1 MALAFFDLDG
11 TLAPGPLSCE
21 LGFVLRLLSRRRLG
35 PRQLLAGL
43 AFLPRGRF
51 NKAYLAG
58 LSPEQVGDWAES
70 FIEERTFRALRASV
84 LERLEG
90 HRRAGDRL
98 ALLTGAPDFLAAP
111 LARRLGIAHCIATVC
126 AREAGRYAAALPVE
140 HPYGAA
146 KARLAAALCREL
158 GEELGDASAYADSHA
173 DLSLLEAVG
182 RPVAVRPDAR
192 LARAARA
199 RGWEMIER

>member
-21 LGFVLRLLSRRRLG
+21 QAFFLRLLSRRRLG

-43 AFLPRGRF
+43 AFLPRGRS

-58 LSPEQVGDWAES
+58 LAPEDVGAWAEA
-70 FIEERTFRALRASV
+70 FIGESPLSALRASV

-98 ALLTGAPDFLAAP
+98 VLLTGAPDFLAAP
-111 LARRLGIAHCIATVC
+111 LARRLNIAHCIATVC
-126 AREAGRYAAALPVE
+126 ARANGRYATAPPVE
-140 HPYGAA
+140 HPYGAD
-146 KARLAAALCREL
+146 KPRLAAALCRSL
-158 GEELGDASAYADSHA
+158 GEELRDASAYADSHA
-173 DLSLLEAVG
+173 DLALLEAVG

-192 LARAARA
+192 L
-199 RGWEMIER
+199 RGWELLDR

>member
-21 LGFVLRLLSRRRLG
+21 QAFILRLLSRRRLG

-43 AFLPRGRF
+43 AFLPRWKS

-58 LSPEQVGDWAES
+58 LAPEEVGDWAES
-70 FIEERTFRALRASV
+70 FIEERPLSAFRPSV
-84 LERLEG
+84 LERLER

-126 AREAGRYAAALPVE
+126 AREDGRYSSAPPVE
-140 HPYGAA
+140 HPYGAG
-146 KARLAAALCREL
+146 KRRLAAALCRSL
-158 GEELGDASAYADSHA
+158 GEDLRDASAYADSHS
-173 DLSLLEAVG
+173 DLALLESVG
-182 RPVAVRPDAR
+182 RPVAVLPDGR
-192 LARAARA
+192 LARAARL
-199 RGWEMIER
+199 RGWELLDR

>member
-1 MALAFFDLDG
+1 MALAIFDLDG
-11 TLAPGPLSCE
+11 TLSPGPLSCE
-21 LGFVLRLLSRRRLG
+21 QAFVLRLLARRRLG

-43 AFLPRGRF
+43 AALPRWKT

-58 LSPEQVGDWAES
+58 LATEEVGAWAES
-70 FIEERTFRALRASV
+70 FIEERPLSGLRASV
-84 LERLEG
+84 LERLER

-126 AREAGRYAAALPVE
+126 AREAGRYAAASPVE

-146 KARLAAALCREL
+146 KARLAAALCRDL
-158 GEELGDASAYADSHA
+158 GEELRDASAYADAHS
-173 DLSLLEAVG
+173 DLALLEAVG

-199 RGWEMIER
+199 RGWELLDR

>member
-11 TLAPGPLSCE
+11 TLARGPLSCE
-21 LGFVLRLLSRRRLG
+21 QSFVLRLLARRRLG

-43 AFLPRGRF
+43 ARLPRWKK
-51 NKAYLAG
+51 NKAYLSGLAPEEVAG
-58 LSPEQVGDWAES
+58 WAES
-70 FIEERTFRALRASV
+70 FIADLPLSALRASA

-98 ALLTGAPDFLAAP
+98 ALLTGSPDFLAAP

-126 AREAGRYAAALPVE
+126 AREAGRYSSAPPVE
-140 HPYGAA
+140 HPYGAD
-146 KARLAAALCREL
+146 KARLAAALCLTL
-158 GEELGDASAYADSHA
+158 GEELREASAYADSHS
-173 DLSLLEAVG
+173 DLALLERVG
-182 RPVAVRPDAR
+182 RPVAVRPDAL

-199 RGWEMIER
+199 RGWELLER

>member
-11 TLAPGPLSCE
+11 TLSPGPLSCE
-21 LGFVLRLLSRRRLG
+21 QGFILRLLSRRRLG
-35 PRQLLAGL
+35 PRQLLSGL
-43 AFLPRGRF
+43 AFLPRGRS

-58 LSPEQVGDWAES
+58 LAPEEVEAWAED
-70 FIEERTFRALRASV
+70 FIKERTLLALRSSV

-98 ALLTGAPDFLAAP
+98 VLLTGAPDFLAAP
-111 LARRLGIAHCIATVC
+111 LARRLGIAHCISTVC
-126 AREAGRYAAALPVE
+126 AREGGRYAAASPVE

-146 KARLAAALCREL
+146 KARLAAALCRDL
-158 GEELGDASAYADSHA
+158 GERLRDAAAYADSHS
-173 DLSLLEAVG
+173 DLALLEAVG

-199 RGWEMIER
+199 RGWELLEG

>member
-11 TLAPGPLSCE
+11 TLAPGPWSCE
-21 LGFVLRLLSRRRLG
+21 QAFVLRLLARRRLG

-43 AFLPRGRF
+43 AFLPRGRS

-58 LSPEQVGDWAES
+58 LAPEEVEAWAEA
-70 FIEERTFRALRASV
+70 FIEERPFSALRASV
-84 LERLEG
+84 LERLER

-111 LARRLGIAHCIATVC
+111 LARRLGFAHCIATVC
-126 AREAGRYAAALPVE
+126 AREAGRYAAADPVE
-140 HPYGAA
+140 HPYGDA
-146 KARLAAALCREL
+146 KARLAAGLCRDL
-158 GEELGDASAYADSHA
+158 GERLRDASAYADAHS
-173 DLSLLEAVG
+173 DLALLEAVG
-182 RPVAVRPDAR
+182 RPVAVLPDAR

-199 RGWEMIER
+199 RGWELLER